1 MARNR
6 MMSLGEAIEMFL
18 KKNRLKDQVDIQ
30 SVIEEW
36 EVLMGQAISSN
47 TEKIWFQRGVLYIKM
62 KSPVWKQ
69 ELSLARTKI
78 KELVNRKLKRNLVE
92 EVRII

>member
-6 MMSLGEAIEMFL
+6 IMSLGEAIDMFL

-30 SVIEEW
+30 AVIEEW

-47 TEKIWFQRGVLYIKM
+47 TEKIWFQRGVLYVKM
-62 KSPVWKQ
+62 TSPVWKQ
-69 ELSLARTKI
+69 ELTMARSKI

-92 EVRII
+92 EVR

>member
-6 MMSLGEAIEMFL
+6 IMSLGEAIDMFL

-30 SVIEEW
+30 AVIDEW
-36 EVLMGQAISSN
+36 EVLMGQAISAN
-47 TEKIWFQRGVLYIKM
+47 TEKIWFQRGVLYVKM
-62 KSPVWKQ
+62 TSPVWKQ
-69 ELSLARTKI
+69 ELTMARSKI
-78 KELVNRKLKRNLVE
+78 KELVNRKLKRKLVE